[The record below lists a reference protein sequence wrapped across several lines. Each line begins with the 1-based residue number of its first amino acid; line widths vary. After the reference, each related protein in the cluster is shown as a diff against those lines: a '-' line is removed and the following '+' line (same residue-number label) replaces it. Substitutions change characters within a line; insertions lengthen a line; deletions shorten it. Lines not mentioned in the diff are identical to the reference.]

1 MVLKI
6 DHIGIAVPSVE
17 EAKKFVKDAFGLEM
31 EEIEIVASQKVK
43 VGRVRFENIILE
55 FLEPT
60 APNSPISGFIEKR
73 GGGLHHI
80 AISVEN
86 VKGTLKSLKEK
97 GVSLIDGEPRGGAA
111 YKWIAFLSPK
121 NPAKT
126 LIELVETKGG
136 IDEN

>member
-55 FLEPT
+55 FLEPI
-60 APNSPISGFIEKR
+60 APDSPVSGFIEKR

-80 AISVEN
+80 AVSVDN
-86 VKGTLKSLKEK
+86 VKEKLEFLKEK
-97 GVSLIDGEPRGGAA
+97 GIPSIDKEPRKGAA
-111 YKWIAFLSPK
+111 YNWIAFLSPK
-121 NPAKT
+121 NSAKT

>member
-1 MVLKI
+1 MSRI
-6 DHIGIAVPSVE
+6 DHIGIAVPSIE
-17 EAKKFVKDAFGLEM
+17 KARKFMEGAFGIEM

-60 APNSPISGFIEKR
+60 APDSPISGFIEKL

-80 AISVEN
+80 GISVEN
-86 VKGTLKSLKEK
+86 VKETLKLLKEK
-97 GVSLIDGEPRGGAA
+97 DVSLIDEEPRGGAA
-111 YKWIAFLSPK
+111 YRWIAFLSPK

-126 LIELVETKGG
+126 LIELVEKKGG
-136 IDEN
+136 VDEN

>member
-1 MVLKI
+1 MLKI
-6 DHIGIAVPSVE
+6 DHIGIAVPSIE
-17 EAKKFVKDAFGLEM
+17 EAKKFIKDAFGIEM
-31 EEIEIVASQKVK
+31 EGIEVVESQKVK

-60 APNSPISGFIEKR
+60 APDSPVSGFIEKR

-80 AISVEN
+80 AISVDN
-86 VKGTLKSLKEK
+86 MRKTLKSLKEK
-97 GVSLIDGEPRGGAA
+97 GVLLIDEEPRGGAA

-121 NPAKT
+121 NPAKI